1 MKILNLH
8 GFMGEADNKNY
19 KALCSIFPA
28 EDIISPQLK
37 YKETAPE
44 ELLEQLSELVDSDDF
59 IFVGQS
65 LGGWYADKLS
75 RKFKRTCVLT
85 NPCYYPH
92 ELELIT
98 SSGIPVDFVKQY
110 RGMSV
115 STQNEQAYTLC
126 SDADTVLPD
135 NYTDCVKLSG
145 TVKTVHGSHSTI
157 ENIAK
162 HIAEMLTEIKNDRLL
177 LFLGRGSAFAD
188 EHNSA
193 FFVEDNELVLIDC
206 PATSYQK
213 VKKMNWEQYD
223 NIYILITHTHGD
235 HSGGVGTMLQYVWFS
250 SYMKKKITIVTPSE
264 EVKEDM
270 LLLLMR
276 IEGCEQEWFNIIT
289 ADELDKKWFV
299 SAVPTTHVK
308 PLEGKCFGY
317 HLNVQGNNVV
327 YTGDTATLEPFKP
340 LLKSGS
346 FLYTEAAYYKSA
358 VHLYLEDM
366 LPEFIRL
373 SDSGVHVYFM
383 HLDAEDEIKRM
394 IADTAENE
402 NISLRR
408 GAIKIAALYER

>member
-19 KALCSIFPA
+19 KALCRIFPS
-28 EDIISPQLK
+28 EDIISPK
-37 YKETAPE
+37 IDYINTAPE
-44 ELLEQLSELVDSDDF
+44 ELLKYFSDMVNTDDF

-75 RKFKRTCVLT
+75 RKFKRPCILT
-85 NPCYYPH
+85 NPCNYPH
-92 ELELIT
+92 KLELIT
-98 SSGIPVDFVKQY
+98 ASGIDSEFVEQY
-110 RGMSV
+110 RKMS
-115 STQNEQAYTLC
+115 SFDENERAYTLC
-126 SDADTVLPD
+126 SDADTILPD
-135 NYTDCVKLSG
+135 NYADCVKLFR
-145 TVKTVHGSHSTI
+145 TVKRVHGSHSTI
-157 ENIAK
+157 ENVGE
-162 HIAEMLTEIKNDRLL
+162 HISDMLAEIQNDNLL

-235 HSGGVGTMLQYVWFS
+235 HSGGVGTMLQYVWFA
-250 SYMKKKITIVTPSE
+250 SYMKKKVTIVAPSE
-264 EVKEDM
+264 EVKDDI

-276 IEGCEQEWFNIIT
+276 IEGCEQEWFNIVT
-289 ADELDKKWFV
+289 ADELDRKWFIA
-299 SAVPTTHVK
+299 AVPTTHVK

-317 HLNVQGNNVV
+317 HLNIRGNNVV

-340 LLKSGS
+340 LLKNGS
-346 FLYTEAAYYKSA
+346 FLYTEAAFYKSE
-358 VHLYLEDM
+358 VHLYLKDM

-383 HLDAEDEIKRM
+383 HLDVDYEIKRM
-394 IADTAENE
+394 ISDTTLKLA
-402 NISLRR
+402 R
-408 GAIKIAALYER
+408 LY

>member
-19 KALCSIFPA
+19 KALCKIFPA
-28 EDIISPQLK
+28 EDIISPK
-37 YKETAPE
+37 IDYINTAPE
-44 ELLEQLSELVDSDDF
+44 ELMKCFSDMVDTDDF

-65 LGGWYADKLS
+65 LGGMYADKLS
-75 RKFKRTCVLT
+75 RKFKRPCILT

-92 ELELIT
+92 ELEIIT
-98 SSGIPVDFVKQY
+98 SSGIPSEFLEQY
-110 RGMSV
+110 RKMSV
-115 STQNEQAYTLC
+115 STQNERAYTLC
-126 SDADTVLPD
+126 SDKDTILPD
-135 NYTDCVKLSG
+135 NYQNCVKLSV

-157 ENIAK
+157 ENVGDYIS
-162 HIAEMLTEIKNDRLL
+162 ELLTEIQNDNLL

-223 NIYILITHTHGD
+223 NIYILVTHTHGD
-235 HSGGVGTMLQYVWFS
+235 HSGGVGTMLQYVWFA
-250 SYMKKKITIVTPSE
+250 SYMKKKVTIVAPSA
-264 EVKEDM
+264 EVKEDL

-289 ADELDKKWFV
+289 ADELDKKWFI

-308 PLEGKCFGY
+308 PLAGRCFGY
-317 HLNVQGNNVV
+317 YLNIHGNNVV

-340 LLKSGS
+340 LLKRGS
-346 FLYTEAAYYKSA
+346 FLYTEAAYYKSE
-358 VHLYLEDM
+358 VHLYLKEM
-366 LPEFIRL
+366 LPEFMEL
-373 SDSGVHVYFM
+373 AESGVHVYLM
-383 HLDAEDEIKRM
+383 HLDVEDKIKEL
-394 IADTAENE
+394 IDGTT
-402 NISLRR
+402 LRF
-408 GAIKIAALYER
+408 AKI

>member
-19 KALCSIFPA
+19 KALCKIFPA
-28 EDIISPQLK
+28 EDIISPK
-37 YKETAPE
+37 IDYINTSPE
-44 ELLEQLSELVDSDDF
+44 ELMKCFSDMVNTDDF

-65 LGGWYADKLS
+65 LGGMYADKLS
-75 RKFKRTCVLT
+75 RKFKRPCILT

-92 ELELIT
+92 ELEIIT
-98 SSGIPVDFVKQY
+98 SSGIPADYVEQY
-110 RGMSV
+110 RKMSV
-115 STQNEQAYTLC
+115 STQNERAYTLC
-126 SDADTVLPD
+126 SDKDTILPD
-135 NYTDCVKLSG
+135 NYQNCVKLSV

-157 ENIAK
+157 ENVGD
-162 HIAEMLTEIKNDRLL
+162 HISELLTEIQNDNLL

-223 NIYILITHTHGD
+223 NIYILVTHTHGD
-235 HSGGVGTMLQYVWFS
+235 HSGGVGTMLQYVWFA
-250 SYMKKKITIVTPSE
+250 SYMKKKVTIVAPSA
-264 EVKEDM
+264 EVKEDL

-289 ADELDKKWFV
+289 ADELEKKWFI

-308 PLEGKCFGY
+308 PLEGRCFGY
-317 HLNVQGNNVV
+317 HLNIHGNNVV

-340 LLKSGS
+340 LLKRGS
-346 FLYTEAAYYKSA
+346 FLYTEAAYYKSE
-358 VHLYLEDM
+358 VHLYLKEM
-366 LPEFIRL
+366 LPEFIKL
-373 SDSGVHVYFM
+373 SDSGVHVYLM
-383 HLDAEDEIKRM
+383 HLDVEDELKNLI
-394 IADTAENE
+394 DGTT
-402 NISLRR
+402 LRFV
-408 GAIKIAALYER
+408 KIYK